1 MDIAMIN
8 GKFNM
13 SLSEAWR
20 NQADKSRLKINNCM
34 EYLSDIINKLDPI
47 ELMNPINIEYKRDTS
62 TKMTVT
68 KSIKW
73 KLSLNK
79 Y

>member
-1 MDIAMIN
+1 
-8 GKFNM
+8 
-13 SLSEAWR
+13 
-20 NQADKSRLKINNCM
+20 M

-68 KSIKW
+68 KSIK
-73 KLSLNK
+73 
-79 Y
+79 